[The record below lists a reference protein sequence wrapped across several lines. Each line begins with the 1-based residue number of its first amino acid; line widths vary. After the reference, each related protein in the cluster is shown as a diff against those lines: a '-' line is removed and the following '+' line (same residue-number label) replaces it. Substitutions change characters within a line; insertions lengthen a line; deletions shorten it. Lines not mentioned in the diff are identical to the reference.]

1 MKDDFTL
8 WFSTTVHY
16 GAGKVSELGSLL
28 RSFNASKIL
37 IVTDRG
43 IVASGILK
51 KCTDAILS
59 EHIRFSLFDGV
70 EPNPTTDSL
79 EKGLTL
85 VKHESIDAIV
95 AVGGGS
101 SIDAAKAINVLLANG
116 GQVSD
121 YGGLGKLKKKGLPLI
136 AIPTTAGS
144 GSEMTSYMLISDGK
158 THQKIVCSDPKI
170 IPDMAILDPT
180 LTLSLPPA
188 VTIETGVDAL
198 SNGIESYVSNV
209 ANPYSELFSLRA
221 IEIIAQNIIR
231 VYQEPS
237 NLDARSQM
245 LIGSNISGLAVH
257 LSSIG
262 AAHSMANP
270 LTKHFNITHGIAVG
284 MVLPYVMLFNAPSQP
299 KKYKQI
305 ALALGVKSE
314 EGKDDRS
321 VGRKGAI
328 KLRSLLDQLS
338 LPPNLTEMG
347 VKEDSIPIMAQ
358 EALTQVSI
366 QFNPVRPDFQQM
378 TGLFFSAIRG
388 NLPFE
393 KEKR

>member
-8 WFSTTVHY
+8 WFNTTVHY

-28 RSFNASKIL
+28 RSINASKIL

-43 IVASGILK
+43 IVASGIVK
-51 KCTDAILS
+51 KCTDAIMS

-70 EPNPTTDSL
+70 EPNPTTDSV

-85 VKHESIDAIV
+85 VKHKSIDAIV

-116 GQVSD
+116 GQVAD
-121 YGGLGKLKKKGLPLI
+121 YNGFNQIKKKGLPLI

-144 GSEMTSYMLISDGK
+144 GSEMTSYILISDAE

-170 IPDMAILDPT
+170 IPDIAILDPT

-198 SNGIESYVSNV
+198 SNGIESYVSNA
-209 ANPYSELFSLRA
+209 ANSYSELFSLRA
-221 IEIIAQNIIR
+221 IEIIAQNIMR

-237 NLDARSQM
+237 NLDARGQM
-245 LIGSNISGLAVH
+245 LIGSNIGGLAVH

-284 MVLPYVMLFNAPSQP
+284 MVLPYVMLFNTPSQP

-314 EGKDDRS
+314 EGEDDRS

-328 KLRSLLDQLS
+328 KLRSLLDHLS
-338 LPPNLTEMG
+338 LPNNLLKMG
-347 VKEDSIPIMAQ
+347 VNEDLIPTMAQ
-358 EALTQVSI
+358 EALAQLSI
-366 QFNPVRPDFQQM
+366 DYNPVKPDLQQM
-378 TGLFFSAIRG
+378 KDLFYSAVRGEPSLATGI
-388 NLPFE
+388 
-393 KEKR
+393 